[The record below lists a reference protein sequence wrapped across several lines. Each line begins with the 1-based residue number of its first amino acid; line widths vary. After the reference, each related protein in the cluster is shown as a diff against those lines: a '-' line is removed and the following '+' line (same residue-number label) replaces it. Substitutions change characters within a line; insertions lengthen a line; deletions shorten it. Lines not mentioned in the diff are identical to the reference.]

1 MDIQIS
7 TLHQAN
13 THAAQQAQQALH
25 QKRVSRQAVQHYSL
39 FRRMVGPTSRF
50 QIPKGSQLG
59 DYIPSLDS
67 CQFTRAVQHL
77 AMRQATAAAVQVVLQ
92 AGRSALLPR
101 MCQPAL
107 HCAISYAI
115 VSLYQV
121 LHYTACSL
129 QIPKV
134 LAEFTRKDLSICTA
148 ATIAARSTISIVRA
162 R

>member
-1 MDIQIS
+1 MS
-7 TLHQAN
+7 TCCCKLIPRLLSKHSQHC
-13 THAAQQAQQALH
+13 TGI
-25 QKRVSRQAVQHYSL
+25 VWRQAVQHWSL
-39 FRRMVGPTSRF
+39 FRGRVHRKSRF
-50 QIPKGSQLG
+50 HIAKGSQLG
-59 DYIPSLDS
+59 DYIPSHDS
-67 CQFTRAVQHL
+67 CQFTPALQHL

-101 MCQPAL
+101 MCQQAL

-121 LHYTACSL
+121 MHYTACSL

-134 LAEFTRKDLSICTA
+134 LAEFTRKDLPICTA
-148 ATIAARSTISIVRA
+148 ATIAACSTMSIVRA